1 MVNRP
6 HQGRPKTRTASA
18 AGKIG
23 STPSTK
29 GLMSLSPIS
38 ESLEQRTLRKVTVRI
53 VPFVVALYFVNY
65 LDRTNLGIA
74 KADISRDLQLS
85 ATMFGLAAGIFF
97 IGYLLVEIPS
107 NLALERFGARRW
119 LARIAVSWGIVAA
132 AIGFAPNAHA
142 LLALRFLLGVAEAG
156 LFPGVIFYLSCWF
169 PRAHRARVVAM
180 FMLASPIAAAV
191 GTPLAAW
198 LIQTGD
204 GAFGLAGWR
213 FMMVAVG
220 LPAVVLGVICWFY
233 LTDTPTDA
241 HWLAPDERQWLVDT
255 LAAEQRQISDGF
267 DFPLRRALTSPR
279 IWALAIVYFG
289 IAYGLYALSF
299 FLPSII
305 SGFRKSFGMTLS
317 IVQVGLITSVP
328 YVFAAVAMY
337 LWSRHADRRREHVW
351 HVAIPLAVG
360 GAAIPLALYLHSP
373 LLVMIPVTITA
384 IGVFSAIPSFWALPS
399 RFLTGAAAAG
409 GIGLINSVG
418 NLGGFVAPYATG
430 ALADLTGSEKAG
442 MWAVGAVMIAAA
454 VLVVGLRATPNPDRS
469 AGSTLGPNPPVS

>member
-1 MVNRP
+1 
-6 HQGRPKTRTASA
+6 
-18 AGKIG
+18 
-23 STPSTK
+23 
-29 GLMSLSPIS
+29 MSEL
-38 ESLEQRTLRKVTVRI
+38 SLEQRTLRKVTIRI

-74 KADISRDLQLS
+74 KTDISRDLQMS

-132 AIGFAPNAHA
+132 AIGFAPNAHT

-156 LFPGVIFYLSCWF
+156 LFPGVIFYLSRWF
-169 PRAHRARVVAM
+169 PYAHRARIVAL
-180 FMLASPIAAAV
+180 FMLGSPIAAAV

-204 GAFGLAGWR
+204 GAIGLAGWR
-213 FMMVAVG
+213 VMMIAVG
-220 LPAVVLGVICWFY
+220 LPADILGVICRFY
-233 LTDTPTDA
+233 LTDQPADA
-241 HWLAPDERQWLVDT
+241 NWLKPDERQWLVDV
-255 LAAEQRQISDGF
+255 LAAEHEQIAGDF
-267 DFPLRRALTSPR
+267 HFPLRRVLTSPR
-279 IWALAIVYFG
+279 IWALAVVYFG

-305 SGFRKSFGMTLS
+305 TGFRKTFGVTLS
-317 IVQVGLITSVP
+317 IVQVGLITSIP
-328 YVFAAVAMY
+328 YGFAALTMY
-337 LWSRHADRRREHVW
+337 LWSRHADYRREHVW
-351 HVAIPLAVG
+351 HVAIPLALG
-360 GAAIPLALYLHSP
+360 GVAIAFALYLHSP

-384 IGVFSAIPSFWALPS
+384 MGVFSAIPSFWALPS

-418 NLGGFVAPYATG
+418 NLGGFVAPYVTG
-430 ALADLTGSEKAG
+430 SLADLTGSEKAG
-442 MWAVGAVMIAAA
+442 MWAVGAVMVAAA
-454 VLVVGLRATPNPDRS
+454 ALVVMLRATPSSRRH
-469 AGSTLGPNPPVS
+469 GG

>member
-1 MVNRP
+1 
-6 HQGRPKTRTASA
+6 
-18 AGKIG
+18 
-23 STPSTK
+23 
-29 GLMSLSPIS
+29 MSEL
-38 ESLEQRTLRKVTVRI
+38 SLEQRTLRKITIRI

-74 KADISRDLQLS
+74 KTDISRDLQMS

-132 AIGFAPNAHA
+132 AIGFAPNAHT

-156 LFPGVIFYLSCWF
+156 LFPGVIFYLSRWF
-169 PRAHRARVVAM
+169 PYVHRARIVAL
-180 FMLASPIAAAV
+180 FMLGSPIAAAV

-213 FMMVAVG
+213 FMMIAVG

-233 LTDTPTDA
+233 LTDRPADA
-241 HWLAPDERQWLVDT
+241 HWLKSDERQWLVDT
-255 LAAEQRQISDGF
+255 LAAEQREISVGF
-267 DFPLRRALTSPR
+267 DFSLRRALTSPR
-279 IWALAIVYFG
+279 IWALAVVYFG

-305 SGFRKSFGMTLS
+305 TGFQKTFGVTLS
-317 IVQVGLITSVP
+317 IVQVGLITSIP
-328 YVFAAVAMY
+328 YGFAALTMY
-337 LWSRHADRRREHVW
+337 LWSRHADYRREHVW
-351 HVAIPLAVG
+351 HVAIPLALG
-360 GAAIPLALYLHSP
+360 GVAIAFALYLHSP

-384 IGVFSAIPSFWALPS
+384 MGVFSAIPSFWALPS

-418 NLGGFVAPYATG
+418 NLGGFVAPYVTG
-430 ALADLTGSEKAG
+430 SLADLTGSEKAG
-442 MWAVGAVMIAAA
+442 MWAVGAVMVAAA
-454 VLVVGLRATPNPDRS
+454 ALVVMLRATPSSRRH
-469 AGSTLGPNPPVS
+469 GG